1 MYGIS
6 KKFIGYTLWTLAQT
20 VPLKPCQENMDNVGS
35 EYFISLRSPM
45 FPVCQ
50 TVEQNG
56 PMPTEL
62 YHYKIISLAS
72 YSPPPLVNNPPKKTH
87 SSPGS
92 LQSTSQLKR
101 RWWRSKNKKKKKKKK
116 DLVGKQTPTQRDF
129 LLSRIRWQPAATLA
143 PSEIPLLDS
152 LSPRVALSSQA
163 SIQLCIPF

>member
-1 MYGIS
+1 VYGIS

-20 VPLKPCQENMDNVGS
+20 IPLKPCQENMDNVGS

-72 YSPPPLVNNPPKKTH
+72 YSPPPLVNNPPKKLIQVQGPCRAQVN
-87 SSPGS
+87 SKEDDDDRRI
-92 LQSTSQLKR
+92 KR
-101 RWWRSKNKKKKKKKK
+101 KKKKKK
-116 DLVGKQTPTQRDF
+116 
-129 LLSRIRWQPAATLA
+129 I
-143 PSEIPLLDS
+143 
-152 LSPRVALSSQA
+152 
-163 SIQLCIPF
+163 